1 MKGPIVSTW
10 RDVFSIAVKW
20 RQVSEPC
27 DSVVWVDMLSEKEFK
42 AGFGSHTPMVL
53 GQAKVVRYHPNAER
67 YKCRFLI
74 KHTDC
79 PLGYLEEGFLRWKK

>member
-1 MKGPIVSTW
+1 M
-10 RDVFSIAVKW
+10 IA
-20 RQVSEPC
+20 QLGC
-27 DSVVWVDMLSEKEFK
+27 GSEKEFK

-79 PLGYLEEGFLRWKK
+79 PLGYLKEGFLRWKKKKKKFHHIMDVMLALQFMEL